1 MIMEE
6 RIYTFAPGKLQP
18 YIARFVVEAL
28 PIMRRH
34 LGEPVGCFV
43 TESGDLNQLVHLWRY
58 QSMADREI
66 RRAAMYKDPDWLD
79 YIERAAQDRRVD
91 HQHTRLLRSI
101 ELPAAG

>member
-1 MIMEE
+1 MRACKFVTCGPTSRRSVLCTGNVHGLAMIMEE

-18 YIARFVVEAL
+18 YIDRFVVEAL

-79 YIERAAQDRRVD
+79 Y
-91 HQHTRLLRSI
+91 
-101 ELPAAG
+101 